1 MQQVSWVKKLLEHMQ
16 CFYLQASFAAGGLE
30 ASSRIAQLDES
41 TDRSAAE
48 QGADNDSDSAAVVP
62 KRVRPD
68 LVEEIVQKTRW
79 DGSMTQAIKKINRRP
94 LWTYTP

>member
-1 MQQVSWVKKLLEHMQ
+1 MQ

-30 ASSRIAQLDES
+30 ASSRNVQLDES

-48 QGADNDSDSAAVVP
+48 QGADTDSDSAAVVP